1 MIRDDNQ
8 VYRSTPDNQ
17 NVINHKVITR
27 HVEQLATH
35 RNVNGGRKSDY
46 EHTKSRDN
54 FHTQANDRRKFR
66 QENRLPAAIFILHS
80 KRVLKWLKRNVI

>member
-8 VYRSTPDNQ
+8 VYRSTPNNQ
-17 NVINHKVITR
+17 IVINHKVITERKR
-27 HVEQLATH
+27 HVELATH

-54 FHTQANDRRKFR
+54 FHTQANDRRKFH
-66 QENRLPAAIFILHS
+66 QKNRLRWVYSYYVVNEF
-80 KRVLKWLKRNVI
+80 